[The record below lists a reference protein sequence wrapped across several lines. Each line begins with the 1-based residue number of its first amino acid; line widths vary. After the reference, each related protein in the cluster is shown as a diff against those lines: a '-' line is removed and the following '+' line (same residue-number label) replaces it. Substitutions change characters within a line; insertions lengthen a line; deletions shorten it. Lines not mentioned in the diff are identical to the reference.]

1 MEAVAGTEKGT
12 VREAI
17 SSGGEGV
24 ILKGQMF
31 VAGSGRSKVHGRM
44 DWVKLIPETP
54 EEAGKL
60 KERQEHRR
68 PIAHHG
74 SEDWSRALE
83 ELRNV
88 GRAIDPHL
96 KEDIRKI
103 PS

>member
-1 MEAVAGTEKGT
+1 M
-12 VREAI
+12 
-17 SSGGEGV
+17 

-44 DWVKLIPETP
+44 DWLKLIPETP

-60 KERQEHRR
+60 KERQAHRL

-74 SEDWSRALE
+74 SGDWSRALE

-96 KEDIRKI
+96 KEDIREI

>member
-1 MEAVAGTEKGT
+1 M
-12 VREAI
+12 
-17 SSGGEGV
+17 

-31 VAGSGRSKVHGRM
+31 MTRTGRSKVHGRM
-44 DWVKLIPETP
+44 DWLKLIPETP
-54 EEAGKL
+54 AEAGKL
-60 KERQEHRR
+60 KERQEHRL

-74 SEDWSRALE
+74 SGDWSRALE

-96 KEDIRKI
+96 KEDIREI

>member
-1 MEAVAGTEKGT
+1 M
-12 VREAI
+12 
-17 SSGGEGV
+17 

-31 VAGSGRSKVHGRM
+31 VAGSGRSKVYGRM
-44 DWVKLIPETP
+44 DWLKLIPETP

-60 KERQEHRR
+60 KERQEHRL

-74 SEDWSRALE
+74 SGDWSRALE

-88 GRAIDPHL
+88 GRAIDPRL
-96 KEDIRKI
+96 KEDIREI

>member
-1 MEAVAGTEKGT
+1 MEAVAGTEKGS
-12 VREAI
+12 VRAAI

-31 VAGSGRSKVHGRM
+31 VTRSGRPKVHGRT
-44 DWVKLIPETP
+44 DWLKLIPETP

-60 KERQEHRR
+60 KQRQEHRL

-74 SEDWSRALE
+74 SGDWSRALE

-88 GRAIDPHL
+88 GRTIDPHL
-96 KEDIRKI
+96 KEDIREI